1 MGIDCEAGGKK
12 PNRNKREVSTS
23 NLYLQL
29 LVKLYQ
35 FLARRTD
42 SEVNKVIAKR
52 LAMTRT
58 SRTPLSLKH
67 ITKYMTGKTDK
78 TCVTVGNVLDD
89 PRLVE
94 VPKLTVCAL
103 KFSETARERILNA
116 GGTCL
121 TFDQLAQQNPL
132 GEGVVVLRGKLTA
145 RKQFKHFGTSPGAS
159 GSKAR
164 PYIRSKGRKFEK
176 ARGRRKSRGF
186 KA

>member
-12 PNRNKREVSTS
+12 PNRNKREVKTT

-29 LVKLYQ
+29 LIKLYQ
-35 FLARRTD
+35 FLARRTE
-42 SEVNKVIAKR
+42 SKFNQTVAKR
-52 LAMTRT
+52 LGM
-58 SRTPLSLKH
+58 SRTNRRPLSLKH
-67 ITKYMTGKTDK
+67 ITKYMANKTSSP
-78 TCVTVGNVLDD
+78 CVIVGTVVDD

-103 KFSETARERILNA
+103 KFSETARERICAA

-121 TFDQLAQQNPL
+121 TFDEFAQQNPL
-132 GEGVVVLRGKLTA
+132 GDGAVLLSGKRTA
-145 RKQFKHFGTSPGAS
+145 RKQYKHFGPSPGAS

-164 PYIRSKGRKFEK
+164 PYVRSKGRKFEM
-176 ARGRRKSRGF
+176 ARGRRKSRGY